1 MRVIDLHEDLA
12 YTSQTTDVRTDSK
25 QSNIKGLSELGN
37 VTVFSVLFPHMG
49 TWNERSTELSAK
61 YGIKSPA
68 TAPLF
73 HVLMEQV
80 KLYHYFERE
89 KLGTIVRSASDLDR
103 EGVKFL
109 MALEGLDALTDPFD
123 VYLLKELG
131 MRSMGLCWNYDN
143 KFAASCMSRKD
154 YGITGSGEEA
164 IRICNEIG
172 IVVDGAHASKNTIIQ
187 AAEASKKPILV
198 SHTNAKAVHEHP
210 RNLDDETIEA
220 VIKKK
225 GTIGITAIKPTLSN
239 DASIS
244 DMVKHASY
252 IGDTFGWEYVSL
264 GTDFLGIAETP
275 TGFENISRLADLSE
289 MLGEHAEDVFWKN
302 AYRVLKANL

>member
-12 YTSQTTDVRTDSK
+12 YTSQHTDVRDDSK
-25 QSNIKGLSELGN
+25 QSNIKDLTSLGN
-37 VTVFSVLFPHMG
+37 ATVFSVLFPHMG
-49 TWNERSTELSAK
+49 TWNEKSDELSRRYK
-61 YGIKSPA
+61 SKSPS

-73 HVLMEQV
+73 HVLMEQI
-80 KLYHYFERE
+80 KLYHYFERSG
-89 KLGTIVRSASDLDR
+89 LGSIVRNSSDLDKD
-103 EGVKFL
+103 GFKML
-109 MALEGLDALTDPFD
+109 LAIEGLDALTDPFD
-123 VYLLKELG
+123 LYMLKDLG

-164 IRICNEIG
+164 IKICNEIG

-187 AAEASKKPILV
+187 AAEASSKPILV
-198 SHTNAKAVHEHP
+198 SHTNAKAVHDHI

-225 GTIGITAIKPTLSN
+225 GTIGVTAIRATLAEDPTIE
-239 DASIS
+239 DV
-244 DMVKHASY
+244 VKHAKY
-252 IGDTFGWEYVSL
+252 IGETFGWEYVSL
-264 GTDFLGIAETP
+264 GTDFLGIPDTP
-275 TGFENISRLADLSE
+275 KNFENLSKLKDLSD
-289 MLGEHAEDVFWKN
+289 MLGEHAEEVLWKN